1 MYGEGGL
8 VDVMSAL
15 YPDYDDDDDLQEQI
29 QEQLEEDGDCDYN
42 DEEVRKLSDET
53 DWSKTWNE
61 LEWNKDK
68 QRVSSIIGSFL
79 SQMNFRR
86 QRKKTKYNSMF
97 LKIGCRTICY

>member
-1 MYGEGGL
+1 MHEWYECSCIFVGGIEKEPLVYGEGGL

-15 YPDYDDDDDLQEQI
+15 YPDFDDDDDDWQEDI

-61 LEWNKDK
+61 LEWNNDK
-68 QRVSSIIGSFL
+68 QRVSS
-79 SQMNFRR
+79 
-86 QRKKTKYNSMF
+86 
-97 LKIGCRTICY
+97 